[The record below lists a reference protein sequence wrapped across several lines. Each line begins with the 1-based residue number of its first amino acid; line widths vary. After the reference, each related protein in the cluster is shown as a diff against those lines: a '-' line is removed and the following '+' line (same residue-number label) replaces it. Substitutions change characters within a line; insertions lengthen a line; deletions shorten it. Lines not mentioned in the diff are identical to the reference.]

1 MATLVCRIAWE
12 LAETTA
18 HYRTHHPPSPHAFN
32 LSCVMQLRLLKTR
45 RPNHVFKWTLALARY
60 TSTVRQIRLYTR
72 HFATIRCQSTVI
84 YIRLRFPRFSVFF
97 VATLD

>member
-1 MATLVCRIAWE
+1 MATLVCRITWK

-32 LSCVMQLRLLKTR
+32 LSCVVQLRLLKTSK
-45 RPNHVFKWTLALARY
+45 PNHVFKWTLALARY
-60 TSTVRQIRLYTR
+60 TVHQIRLYTR
-72 HFATIRCQSTVI
+72 HFAT
-84 YIRLRFPRFSVFF
+84 LLRFSVFL